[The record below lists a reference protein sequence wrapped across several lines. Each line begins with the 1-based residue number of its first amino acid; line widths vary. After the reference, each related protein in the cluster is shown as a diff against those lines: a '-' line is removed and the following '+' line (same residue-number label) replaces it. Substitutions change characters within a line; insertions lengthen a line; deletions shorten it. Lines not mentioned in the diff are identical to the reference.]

1 MPLPTSRFPAEPYAS
16 VDDVCL
22 ERGQRAVLREITVSL
37 HEHRIGLVGLNGA
50 GKSTFLRLLNG
61 LVRPDQGTVEVFG
74 HDSVR
79 DAKLL
84 PRLVGMMFQNPD
96 HQIIFP
102 TVLEEIAF
110 APRQFGA
117 SKCEAES
124 AARQVL
130 RAHGCEDWAER
141 PVSLLSEGQKQLVCL
156 LAVVVV
162 EPRLLLLDE
171 PFANLDP
178 ALRLHFHKLMMQLPQ
193 KLVLISHDLDCLD
206 GFDRILWFDAGRIIG
221 DGAPEEILPRF
232 RAHAQERAARLS
244 ADML

>member
-1 MPLPTSRFPAEPYAS
+1 MPLPTSRSPAEPYAT

-22 ERGQRAVLREITVSL
+22 ERGQRAVLREITISL
-37 HEHRIGLVGLNGA
+37 HQHRIGLVGLNGA

-117 SKCEAES
+117 SKREAES